1 VLTRRLGELDQ
12 GLAALRAAM
21 MAPGTGDAWQRT
33 AVVVATEFG
42 RTVEIN
48 GTRGTDHGTGGA
60 AWVLGGRVQGGRV
73 LADWPGLAPAQRF
86 EGRDLHITLDIRSVL
101 KGCWAPAG
109 AGRPGAG
116 RAGLPGQ
123 RGPQAHPAVAGLS
136 RPPWFR
142 TGGRR

>member
-1 VLTRRLGELDQ
+1 
-12 GLAALRAAM
+12 M

-101 KGCWAPAG
+101 KGV
-109 AGRPGAG
+109 
-116 RAGLPGQ
+116 L
-123 RGPQAHPAVAGLS
+123 GPQLGLGDRVLGEQVFPGSAASSHPAVAGLS